1 MLILVKTQTKLF
13 CEESTYEIRLVCVFS
28 KFTAVEYH
36 LYKISGVLFSNGFLI
51 IFAQNPF
58 FCLVI
63 IELAI
68 KLTSLS
74 DDYVCDDDDYGTS
87 SRMIW

>member
-1 MLILVKTQTKLF
+1 M
-13 CEESTYEIRLVCVFS
+13 
-28 KFTAVEYH
+28 EYH
-36 LYKISGVLFSNGFLI
+36 LYKISGVLFSYGFLT

-68 KLTSLS
+68 KLTSLR
-74 DDYVCDDDDYGTS
+74 DDYVCDDDDYERGLFQG
-87 SRMIW
+87 